1 MLVDSKQKELQPQ
14 EIVMKDAQQP
24 NSQYSPDQALAAVLA
39 ESRLPS
45 AILMQEGNTLFVIH
59 KCPDRIALARII
71 NADTEQNY
79 LENSMLCFKAMYAA
93 GIDTVVFDLKN
104 KDDIRVFKYME
115 SHRDKINK
123 DKDGE
128 PTVGYVMNPKGD
140 GYRVTAVIGPRREG
154 QM

>member
-14 EIVMKDAQQP
+14 EIVVNDAKQP

-71 NADTEQNY
+71 NVDTEQNY
-79 LENSMLCFKAMYAA
+79 LKNSMLCFKAMYAA
-93 GIDTVVFDLKN
+93 GIDTVVCDLKN
-104 KDDIRVFKYME
+104 KDDIKVFKYMS
-115 SHRDKINK
+115 SHRDQINA
-123 DKDGE
+123 DENGE
-128 PTVGYVMNPKGD
+128 PTVGYVLKPKSD

>member
-123 DKDGE
+123 DEDGE
-128 PTVGYVMNPKGD
+128 PTVGYVLKPKGD